1 MGTRARSDSVKILW
15 AEMTRPELA
24 EAVKR
29 DTLVI
34 LPVGAIEQHWP
45 HLPVNTDTCD
55 AYEIAKR
62 VATRERDVVVA
73 PPVWWGYSPYH
84 AGFPGTISLRPEV
97 FLGLLQ
103 DVCDGILSHGFR
115 KLFILNG
122 HGGNRNLI
130 SVAVFECMRRTGV
143 SIAAAS
149 FWDLATPRIRE
160 IRESP
165 TGGMGH
171 SCELETSLQLVFQ
184 PALVQMEMASRQLV
198 DPRRS
203 YGTSLSFKDLLDFG
217 AVTTGY
223 DLTTTDPTGILGD
236 PTLASAEK
244 GQRIVEAVLEGISQF
259 IKEYRG

>member
-1 MGTRARSDSVKILW
+1 MRGENGKILW
-15 AEMTRPELA
+15 AEMTRPELEQA
-24 EAVKR
+24 AKK

-34 LPVGAIEQHWP
+34 LPVGAIEQHGP

-55 AYEIAKR
+55 AYEIAKL
-62 VATRERDVVVA
+62 VAKRERDVLVA

-84 AGFPGTISLRPEV
+84 AGFAGTISLRPEV
-97 FLGLLQ
+97 YLNLLQ

-149 FWDLATPRIRE
+149 FWDMATERIRE
-160 IRESP
+160 VRESP
-165 TGGMGH
+165 KGGMGH
-171 SCELETSLQLVFQ
+171 SCELETSVQLVFQ
-184 PALVQMEMASRQLV
+184 PALVKQDLASRQMV
-198 DPRRS
+198 DSLRS
-203 YGTSLSFKDLLDFG
+203 YGTSMSFKDLMDFG

-223 DLTTTDPTGILGD
+223 DLTRTDPTGILGD
-236 PTLASAEK
+236 PTVASAEK
-244 GQRIVEAVLEGISQF
+244 GQRIVDAVLDGIAAF

>member
-1 MGTRARSDSVKILW
+1 MGSGATQGQATILW
-15 AEMTRPELA
+15 AEMTRPEIA
-24 EAVKR
+24 EAAQK

-34 LPVGAIEQHWP
+34 LPVGAIEQHGP

-55 AYEIAKR
+55 AYEIAKL
-62 VATRERDVVVA
+62 VARRERDVVVA

-97 FLGLLQ
+97 YLGLLQ

-115 KLFILNG
+115 RLFILNG

-149 FWDLATPRIRE
+149 FWDMATERIRE

-165 TGGMGH
+165 KGGMAH
-171 SCELETSLQLVFQ
+171 SCELETSVQLVFQ
-184 PALVQMEMASRQLV
+184 PALVKMEQASRQMV
-198 DPRRS
+198 DSRRS
-203 YGTSLSFKDLLDFG
+203 YGTSMSFKDLMDFG

-223 DLTTTDPTGILGD
+223 DLTKTDPTGILGD
-236 PTLASAEK
+236 PTIASVEK
-244 GQRIVEAVLEGISQF
+244 GQQILDAVLDGISQF